1 MKKPI
6 RILHVLT
13 AMEYAGTETLLMRL
27 YRNIDR
33 TKIQFD
39 FAVSSTKECAY
50 DSEIREL
57 GGLII
62 HYPKYTGLNHN
73 RYMKW
78 WKNFL
83 QQHTEYRII
92 HGHIG
97 STASLYLGIA
107 KKLGRY
113 TIAHSHNTNENLSL
127 HSVLYKIY
135 SYPTRYIADYYFGC
149 SRQAIIDRYGK
160 TIANNPS
167 KSRVLNNALD
177 TEKYIFNQTVRE
189 KIRNELQIPLN
200 TLVIGTVGRLS
211 NQKNPFEIVRICE
224 ELRNRGLDFM
234 FLWFG
239 NGELKDEIAKSLAE
253 KELNSIVKLCGTR
266 SDIHNVLQAFDI
278 FLFPSVYEGLGIA
291 GVEAQAS
298 GLPTLC
304 SDTLTDEAKATD
316 LCITLKLNDTQLWC
330 DKIQECAIEIQ
341 RSDYQR
347 KNTRDSIISA
357 GYDIKEVAD
366 WLENFYLERAH
377 K

>member
-1 MKKPI
+1 
-6 RILHVLT
+6 
-13 AMEYAGTETLLMRL
+13 
-27 YRNIDR
+27 
-33 TKIQFD
+33 
-39 FAVSSTKECAY
+39 
-50 DSEIREL
+50 
-57 GGLII
+57 
-62 HYPKYTGLNHN
+62 
-73 RYMKW
+73 
-78 WKNFL
+78 
-83 QQHTEYRII
+83 
-92 HGHIG
+92 
-97 STASLYLGIA
+97 
-107 KKLGRY
+107 
-113 TIAHSHNTNENLSL
+113 
-127 HSVLYKIY
+127 
-135 SYPTRYIADYYFGC
+135 
-149 SRQAIIDRYGK
+149 
-160 TIANNPS
+160 
-167 KSRVLNNALD
+167 
-177 TEKYIFNQTVRE
+177 
-189 KIRNELQIPLN
+189 
-200 TLVIGTVGRLS
+200 
-211 NQKNPFEIVRICE
+211 
-224 ELRNRGLDFM
+224 M